1 MTRGTGEAV
10 TEYTEGTPESLATA
24 TISTTGRRPGECPT
38 VPESG
43 SCRFKNKYHKIGE
56 TFNDPDNPCLHY
68 TCTVGGFTTE
78 IEECP
83 GQNWCSNESRLYH
96 VDKCCYD
103 CVNRCQPTPVR
114 IQVSA
119 NGCKGYITMAKC
131 IGDCKKE
138 TMFDDIDRK
147 VVNECLCCQPKEHE
161 IKSIP
166 IFCPGGRSEVY
177 TYKHTVSC
185 SCQACGP

>member
-1 MTRGTGEAV
+1 MHSK
-10 TEYTEGTPESLATA
+10 SLVQGNVLFYLHSVLRMNTWADFP
-24 TISTTGRRPGECPT
+24 SL
-38 VPESG
+38 SQFM
-43 SCRFKNKYHKIGE
+43 SLIGE